1 MRKCL
6 DKSGLKRSNGH
17 GHGIGLEPREYPMI
31 YRGVEKKLTGR
42 VMKAS
47 ADASLEENMVI
58 NLETPYY
65 YLGVGSFHIEK
76 SFVVTTRGFRE
87 LIPQKRETPFIME

>member
-1 MRKCL
+1 
-6 DKSGLKRSNGH
+6 
-17 GHGIGLEPREYPMI
+17 
-31 YRGVEKKLTGR
+31 
-42 VMKAS
+42 MKAS